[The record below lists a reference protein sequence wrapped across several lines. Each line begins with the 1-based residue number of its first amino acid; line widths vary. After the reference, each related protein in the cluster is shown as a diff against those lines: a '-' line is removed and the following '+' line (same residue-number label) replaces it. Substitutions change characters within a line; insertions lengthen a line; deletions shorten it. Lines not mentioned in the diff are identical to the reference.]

1 MKPLK
6 TNFPPMKTTVKTPK
20 RLQTAV
26 VAMLMICTG
35 LMSCSKQSN
44 VDELPAGATKSNAKS
59 SAANTLLSGPI
70 VAAHRANNLIKV
82 DEIIAAGVKSLEVDI
97 FVGTRN
103 NKPTLLVG
111 HEAATATGQTLEEYF
126 ANLNQKMPNFEY
138 LWLDCKDLN
147 GAANEQVFMTTLNK
161 MDSLYSIKSR
171 VLVESQYISYLV
183 NFKQQN
189 WNVSYYCNWSS
200 LSGKTSAQQ
209 LTILNGWH
217 ASMTTYGIDGISYD
231 ATVDT
236 PMKNYFINK
245 TVGTQP
251 VRMYA
256 WALSRYYGEANLA
269 TKLAVYNHL
278 SVLLI
283 TFKSNNNT

>member
-1 MKPLK
+1 MKK
-6 TNFPPMKTTVKTPK
+6 TVKTPK

-26 VAMLMICTG
+26 FVMLMICTG
-35 LMSCSKQSN
+35 LMSCSKQAS
-44 VDELPAGATKSNAKS
+44 VDEINAGPEK
-59 SAANTLLSGPI
+59 SAAKTSSVNTVLSGPI

-82 DEIIAAGVKSLEVDI
+82 DEIIAANVKSLEVDI

-189 WNVSYYCNWSS
+189 WNVSYYCNWSA
-200 LSGKTSAQQ
+200 LSGKSAAQQ
-209 LTILNGWH
+209 LKILNGWYS
-217 ASMTTYGIDGISYD
+217 SMNTYGIDGISYD
-231 ATVDT
+231 ASVDT

-256 WALSRYYGEANLA
+256 WALARYYGEADLA

-283 TFKSNNNT
+283 TFQSNNNT

>member
-1 MKPLK
+1 MRK
-6 TNFPPMKTTVKTPK
+6 TVKTPK

-26 VAMLMICTG
+26 FAMLIICTG

-44 VDELPAGATKSNAKS
+44 LDELHAGPEKSTAKS
-59 SAANTLLSGPI
+59 SVANTVLTGPI
-70 VAAHRANNLIKV
+70 IAAHRANNLLKV
-82 DEIIAAGVKSLEVDI
+82 DEIIAAGIKSMEVDI

-126 ANLNQKMPNFEY
+126 ANLHQKMPNFEY

-147 GAANEQVFMTTLNK
+147 GTANEQVFLTTLNK
-161 MDSLYSIKSR
+161 MDSLYSIKNR

-200 LSGKTSAQQ
+200 LSGKSAAQQ
-209 LTILNGWH
+209 TKILNGWYS
-217 ASMTTYGIDGISYD
+217 SMNTYGIDGISYD
-231 ATVDT
+231 AAVDT

-256 WALSRYYGEANLA
+256 WALSRYYGETDLA
-269 TKLAVYNHL
+269 TKLAIYNHL

-283 TFKSNNNT
+283 TFQSNNNT